1 MVKELG
7 IRSASLPESICSGS
21 GGSSMDTGEDEEFYE
36 RIEAPKFVDF
46 TAPDHFR
53 PDDHYWFCLRVGCEE
68 KHEEE
73 MDSERIYKDFVLRV
87 MAARSPNVRLQKA
100 LNRNASRNMK
110 CPMSVPSKYSKPRV
124 VSRLAVASSISRKL
138 GYEKEKVKP
147 PTNPMSTPKA
157 KTKQVAAKYLTTPRS
172 KKCLPDANSFRSVQ
186 NPKPTTLAVPKNRM
200 VAKALAFS
208 SPKKAIS
215 LKKSVEL
222 RMPLTKLCE
231 GMKRLEITS
240 QKKRLLGHSNRSL
253 KDAGHTPLK
262 SMPLDSAVK
271 VKTSKK
277 DNRVAKVPS
286 QSQPQAAEKVKPVK
300 SVRGKKECNLK
311 EKVENEPCSMEV
323 EAESDKQIDA
333 NPSSEPLSMA
343 PREKLNLSNE
353 GSEQDTEENSEN
365 VENFKN
371 HSTETQPSEVHYH
384 ENASTEGDDKEND
397 VSADENRTVNDNNIK
412 TKILGEQTNTIKKII
427 KPADKNLSVL
437 KFKKPKPTN
446 PKPFRLR
453 TDERS
458 ILKESNFERKGQ
470 HPDPPSGNLI
480 RKHGADTHGNGE
492 SIEQQ
497 NRGAGSNCKG
507 KESSDTDSSLTK
519 GSRTAERTKM
529 SRDKVRSKTVTMT
542 PKRPNASPF
551 QERGE
556 RSATRKVKS
565 PLEKKQAV
573 FQRLASTKM
582 TMASPSRN
590 LAMTDKSSS
599 SRGKRRVTVP
609 KEPHFH
615 TTSKKVH

>member
-46 TAPDHFR
+46 TAPDYFR
-53 PDDHYWFCLRVGCEE
+53 PDDHYWFCLRVGCEQ

-73 MDSERIYKDFVLRV
+73 MDSEKIYKEFVLRV

-110 CPMSVPSKYSKPRV
+110 CPMTVPSKYSKPRV
-124 VSRLAVASSISRKL
+124 PRLAVASSISRKL

-186 NPKPTTLAVPKNRM
+186 NPKPTTVAVPKNRM
-200 VAKALAFS
+200 AAKALVFP

-222 RMPLTKLCE
+222 RMPLSKLCE
-231 GMKRLEITS
+231 GMKRLEVTS

-262 SMPLDSAVK
+262 TMPLDSAVK

-286 QSQPQAAEKVKPVK
+286 QSQPQAAKKVKPVK
-300 SVRGKKECNLK
+300 SVKGKKERNLK
-311 EKVENEPCSMEV
+311 EIVENEPCSMEV
-323 EAESDKQIDA
+323 DAESDKQKLTAGGECNDTESPQIEA

-343 PREKLNLSNE
+343 PTEKLNLSNE
-353 GSEQDTEENSEN
+353 GSEQDTKENSEN

-371 HSTETQPSEVHYH
+371 HSTEIQPSEVQYH
-384 ENASTEGDDKEND
+384 ETESTEGDDKEND
-397 VSADENRTVNDNNIK
+397 VSADENRTVNDNNIE

-427 KPADKNLSVL
+427 KPADKNLSGL

-458 ILKESNFERKGQ
+458 ILKESNFERKGH
-470 HPDPPSGNLI
+470 HPDPPSGNLL

-497 NRGAGSNCKG
+497 NRGAAGSNCKG
-507 KESSDTDSSLTK
+507 KESSDTNSSLTEK
-519 GSRTAERTKM
+519 S
-529 SRDKVRSKTVTMT
+529 
-542 PKRPNASPF
+542 
-551 QERGE
+551 E

-565 PLEKKQAV
+565 PLEKKQAM

-582 TMASPSRN
+582 TMASSPSRN
-590 LAMTDKSSS
+590 LEMTDKSSC

-615 TTSKKVH
+615 TTHVPKSCSRKLT